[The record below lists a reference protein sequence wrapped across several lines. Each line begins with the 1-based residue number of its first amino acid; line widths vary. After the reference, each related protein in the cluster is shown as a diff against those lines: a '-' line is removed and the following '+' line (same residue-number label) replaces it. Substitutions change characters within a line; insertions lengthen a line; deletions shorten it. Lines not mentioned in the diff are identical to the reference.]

1 MPVTTARKKLFR
13 VSLKLAVKLATLLLL
28 VTGIAWVIFP
38 FDQPWTVAG
47 AVRSL
52 ERDLPADTRDWMLRT
67 PKPLALTNMHLS
79 LGMKIRNE
87 FGLWGRNLPLQYSC
101 GKLGADDCSGI
112 ILGALWHSVRAKE
125 SPALVKAI
133 DEQFQYMEN
142 IKIDYQ
148 GFHLARI
155 GEIIAQIQDQIDT
168 QLANEAGHH
177 LHITTSGSPNL
188 DGYTRAEFEGN
199 PVPISMYLNWISWR
213 NGFTVRHAPPNI
225 ELVFHEPHAWP
236 EPPAEFEVVK

>member
-155 GEIIAQIQDQIDT
+155 GEIIARYKTRSTRSLPMKPATTFTSRLQD
-168 QLANEAGHH
+168 LP
-177 LHITTSGSPNL
+177 TSMATHGRSSKGIPCQSAC
-188 DGYTRAEFEGN
+188 T
-199 PVPISMYLNWISWR
+199 
-213 NGFTVRHAPPNI
+213 
-225 ELVFHEPHAWP
+225 
-236 EPPAEFEVVK
+236 